1 MVISQVKLSLDNP
14 KLQFGNRSKEKN
26 SDIANYLA
34 LDLNL
39 ALFQM
44 WQ

>member
-1 MVISQVKLSLDNP
+1 MVISQVKLS

-44 WQ
+44 